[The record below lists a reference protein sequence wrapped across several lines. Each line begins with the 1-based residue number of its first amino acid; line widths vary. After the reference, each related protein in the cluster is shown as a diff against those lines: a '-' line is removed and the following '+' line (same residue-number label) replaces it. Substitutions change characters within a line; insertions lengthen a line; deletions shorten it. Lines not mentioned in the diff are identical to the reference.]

1 MNHFFNDRCCCPPDG
16 GNINRNATVT
26 VNEGPMPPLAEN
38 IPPQE
43 SFNSEEMQGSLQQI
57 LARYIGTYVVIE
69 SLIGTTALLRKQGR
83 IYYVGR
89 SYVILYD
96 DVNNFF
102 ISCDMFSIMF
112 VYFFYPGQRPVCNY
126 NVLPPAAGRIG

>member
-1 MNHFFNDRCCCPPDG
+1 
-16 GNINRNATVT
+16 
-26 VNEGPMPPLAEN
+26 MPTLAEN

-112 VYFFYPGQRPVCNY
+112 VYFFYPGQRPACNY

>member
-1 MNHFFNDRCCCPPDG
+1 
-16 GNINRNATVT
+16 
-26 VNEGPMPPLAEN
+26 MPPLAEN

-43 SFNSEEMQGSLQQI
+43 LFNSEEMQGSLQQI

-112 VYFFYPGQRPVCNY
+112 VYFFYPGQRPVSTY